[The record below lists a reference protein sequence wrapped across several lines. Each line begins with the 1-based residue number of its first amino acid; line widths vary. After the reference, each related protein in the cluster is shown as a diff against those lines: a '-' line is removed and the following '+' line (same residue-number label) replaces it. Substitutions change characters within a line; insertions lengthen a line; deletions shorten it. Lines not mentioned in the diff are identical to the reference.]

1 MPVFESL
8 PDKPD
13 LSDVFRAFPHTVPPL
28 LVYHDYVLRHDQSPF
43 SVAEREIIAAYVSG
57 LNSCAF
63 CFGSHKIIASTF
75 GIEEDLIEN
84 LLVDPAQSDVDPRM
98 VPVLS
103 FTRILT
109 ESPSKVTDE
118 HRRAILDAGWP
129 EQAIFDA
136 ASICGLF
143 NLMNRIVEG
152 MGVTTS
158 AAIQQDQRARHKRES
173 DARVETDTY
182 QQYGRRIGVIN
193 E

>member
-1 MPVFESL
+1 MTVFKNL
-8 PDKPD
+8 PDPLD

-28 LVYHDYVLRHDQSPF
+28 LAYHDHLLRHDHSPF
-43 SVAEREIIAAYVSG
+43 SVAERELIAAYVSG
-57 LNSCAF
+57 LNCCAF

-75 GIEEDLIEN
+75 GIEEDLVEQ

-98 VPVLS
+98 VPVLA

-109 ESPSKVTDE
+109 ESPSKVTDA
-118 HRRAILDAGWP
+118 HRQVIVDAGWP

-158 AAIQQDQRARHKRES
+158 AAIQQAQRERHQRASNAPPDKN
-173 DARVETDTY
+173 TY
-182 QQYGRRIGVIN
+182 QQYGRRIGVIGQ
-193 E
+193 